1 MDAASSG
8 LVTKGKTH
16 LLRLLRLLS
25 APKELCW
32 THLRRCWRMALPR
45 EPSRVA
51 RPAEPALARLGSGSL
66 TGRVWVEGLG
76 HQKQRPLHPGPPFFF
91 LTIFFVKGRAQS
103 ASLMGIK
110 VLLLCNRLPL

>member
-1 MDAASSG
+1 
-8 LVTKGKTH
+8 
-16 LLRLLRLLS
+16 
-25 APKELCW
+25 
-32 THLRRCWRMALPR
+32 MALPR